1 MNVFLSWSGER
12 SKQVAVLLKEWLKCV
27 IQAVHPWVSSKDI
40 DRGSL
45 WFTEISQRLGETS
58 VGIVC
63 LTAENKEKPWILFE
77 AGALAK
83 GLNAARVCTL
93 LIDLEPQ
100 DVADPLAQFN
110 HTSPTKEGMSAL
122 ISTLNTASGAPLLDE
137 GVLARAFE
145 TYWPQFETEFKGI
158 LANTKSAPTKPRAN
172 QDILAEILNNTRSLS
187 TRIRKLEERGSPSQ
201 SMSAAEL
208 LGSDPAKFKIY
219 FDQLAKSDN
228 ERARDALLGLR
239 NEWAHLVRKPG
250 DPEEM
255 V

>member
-1 MNVFLSWSGER
+1 M
-12 SKQVAVLLKEWLKCV
+12 LLKEWLKCV

-63 LTAENKEKPWILFE
+63 LTAENKEKPCILFE

-110 HTSPTKEGMSAL
+110 HTSPTKDGMFAL
-122 ISTLNTASGAPLLDE
+122 ISTLNTASGTPLLDE
-137 GVLARAFE
+137 GVLVRAFE
-145 TYWPQFETEFKGI
+145 TYWPQFEKEFKEI
-158 LANTKSAPTKPRAN
+158 LASTKSAPTKPRAN

-187 TRIRKLEERGSPSQ
+187 ARIRKLEERGSPTQNLST
-201 SMSAAEL
+201 AEIL
-208 LGSDPAKFKIY
+208 ASDSAKFKVY
-219 FDQLAKSDN
+219 VDQLSKSDN
-228 ERARDALLGLR
+228 ERAREALLGLR
-239 NEWAHLVRKPG
+239 KEWAHIVRKPG
-250 DPEEM
+250 DPDEKI
-255 V
+255 